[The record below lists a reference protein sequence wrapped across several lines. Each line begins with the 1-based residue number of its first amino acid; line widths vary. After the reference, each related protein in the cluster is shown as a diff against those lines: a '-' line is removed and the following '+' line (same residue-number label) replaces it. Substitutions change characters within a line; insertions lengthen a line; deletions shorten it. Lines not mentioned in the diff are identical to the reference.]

1 MLLFK
6 TLNPPY
12 GVSPKKKTGDRFR
25 KQSMATP
32 QKGKNTDKSNPNIGT
47 KSNLVHPFEVFTASD
62 ITSICFVNR
71 WAAGPPG
78 WMTVGS
84 AASGAGAGLEQLET
98 SVTSD
103 GAS

>member
-1 MLLFK
+1 
-6 TLNPPY
+6 
-12 GVSPKKKTGDRFR
+12 
-25 KQSMATP
+25 MATP

-78 WMTVGS
+78 WMTVES